1 MSSLSVRLNN
11 RFTICHLPF
20 AICHFLIHIVSLAPS
35 ILNGGFNFQVQLPE
49 RQGRGLEKP
58 GASAERC
65 EARRP
70 WNSTRRLESAESAP
84 SIL

>member
-1 MSSLSVRLNN
+1 MSFWSLDLKTRVSR
-11 RFTICHLPF
+11 RRKTDLPF
-20 AICHFLIHIVSLAPS
+20 VIYHFSFVI
-35 ILNGGFNFQVQLPE
+35 GGFNFQVQLPE

-65 EARRP
+65 EAGRP